1 MTLLRQLQHLDLD
14 RRQEDVRFVVSEVS
28 VGTGKFVVGSLA
40 VLLVVGACNNA
51 DESES
56 SQGPVASEASAY
68 DASGG
73 GGSATGD
80 VPISTSGA
88 GSSSVAEDETG
99 VIASV
104 VDGDTL
110 ALADGRVVRVL
121 GIDSCEIIT
130 HSGLEAR
137 SDAQQLLRAGQLVSL
152 RGEPGVDRDVYR
164 RHLRYVTTP
173 GGQDFGSAMIGFE
186 HTGVY
191 EGGDA
196 SVAYT
201 AQMRRLDD
209 GPRDCTFLPPA
220 TSATPTTTAARPI
233 PPADPAPAPRPAP
246 RPAPEAAPVPEP
258 REPNAANCHSSYT
271 PCVPDGPDLDC
282 GDIRKLV
289 IVTGPDE
296 FRLDGDDN
304 DGRGCESYG

>member
-1 MTLLRQLQHLDLD
+1 MGI
-14 RRQEDVRFVVSEVS
+14 S
-28 VGTGKFVVGSLA
+28 KFVVGGLA
-40 VLLVVGACNNA
+40 VLLIVGACNNA
-51 DESES
+51 DESEN
-56 SQGPVASEASAY
+56 SQGSSAAAAAD

-73 GGSATGD
+73 GGSPTGD
-80 VPISTSGA
+80 QPTSTSGV
-88 GSSSVAEDETG
+88 GSSNIAEDAIG

-104 VDGDTL
+104 IDGDTL

-121 GIDSCEIIT
+121 GIDSCELIT

-137 SDAQQLLRAGQLVSL
+137 SDAQQLLRAGQIVSL
-152 RGEPGVDRDVYR
+152 RGEPGVDRDIYR

-173 GGQDFGSAMIGFE
+173 GGQDFGTAMIGFE

-196 SVAYT
+196 SAAYT

-220 TSATPTTTAARPI
+220 TSAAPTPTAARPI
-233 PPADPAPAPRPAP
+233 PPVDPAPAPRPAP
-246 RPAPEAAPVPEP
+246 RTAPEPAPVPES
-258 REPNAANCHSSYT
+258 REPNDSNCHPSYT

-282 GDIRKLV
+282 KDIRKLV

>member
-1 MTLLRQLQHLDLD
+1 
-14 RRQEDVRFVVSEVS
+14 
-28 VGTGKFVVGSLA
+28 VGIGKFVVGSLT

-51 DESES
+51 DEGENG
-56 SQGPVASEASAY
+56 QGPVASEAAAAAD

-88 GSSSVAEDETG
+88 GSSSVADEIG

-104 VDGDTL
+104 MDGDTF
-110 ALADGRVVRVL
+110 ALTDGRVVRVL

-130 HSGLEAR
+130 HSGLQAR
-137 SDAQQLLRAGQLVSL
+137 SDAQQLLRAGQIVYL
-152 RGEPGVDRDVYR
+152 RREPGVDRDVYR
-164 RHLRYVTTP
+164 RHLRYVTTS
-173 GGQDFGSAMIGFE
+173 GGQDFGTEMIGFE

-196 SVAYT
+196 SAAYT

-209 GPRDCTFLPPA
+209 GPRNCTYRPPA
-220 TSATPTTTAARPI
+220 TSARATPTTTTARPI
-233 PPADPAPAPRPAP
+233 PPADPDPAPRPAP
-246 RPAPEAAPVPEP
+246 RPAPDPAPAPEP
-258 REPNAANCHSSYT
+258 REPDDSNCHPSYT

-282 GDIRKLV
+282 NDIRKLV